1 MAMPYIFFKMNR
13 TDLERNLAKGN
24 LFGFQTK
31 NDGDIIGWIT
41 LEKQPTVDRYFELF
55 TKKDDPLRYNQMLH
69 IKQNPYRLHIEE
81 IKRAAYENDDS
92 YPTEDDYLL
101 SHHLSFKDL
110 DSVAN
115 FLSTIGLNLEDIK
128 WASDILFL

>member
-1 MAMPYIFFKMNR
+1 MAMSYIFFKMNR

-31 NDGDIIGWIT
+31 NDDDIIGWILLKKHYPIHRFFYFLT
-41 LEKQPTVDRYFELF
+41 EKE
-55 TKKDDPLRYNQMLH
+55 DPIAYKAQVEIRDQ
-69 IKQNPYRLHIEE
+69 PYRLHIEE

-110 DSVAN
+110 DGVAN